1 VKGWFCAGL
10 LAMFFCALPVSL
22 ASDEIVS
29 VSLSAHSSHWAVETL
44 PQSLKS
50 LPQSDEI
57 FTIAI
62 NPVPD
67 ARYFTAESL
76 RNALP
81 SFRPGKPEIKNGAR
95 RIWQSGVIVLKDK
108 HVLFW
113 TTCRKNFVYVLT
125 PNGSASFIIG
135 DGKDDL

>member
-1 VKGWFCAGL
+1 VKGRFCAVL
-10 LAMFFCALPVSL
+10 LGMVFCALPVSL
-22 ASDEIVS
+22 ANDE
-29 VSLSAHSSHWAVETL
+29 

-50 LPQSDEI
+50 LPKSEEI

-67 ARYFTAESL
+67 ARYFTPYFTPESL

-81 SFRPGKPEIKNGAR
+81 DFRPGKAEIRNGGR

-108 HVLFW
+108 NVLFW
-113 TTCRKNFVYVLT
+113 TTCRKTFVYVLT
-125 PNGSASFIIG
+125 PNGSVSFIIG
-135 DGKDDL
+135 DGKDDM